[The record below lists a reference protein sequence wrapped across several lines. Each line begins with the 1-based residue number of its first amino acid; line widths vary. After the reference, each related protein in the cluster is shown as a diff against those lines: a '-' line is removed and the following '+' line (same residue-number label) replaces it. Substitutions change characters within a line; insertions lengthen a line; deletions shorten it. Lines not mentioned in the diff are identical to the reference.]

1 MVNHPGEYNW
11 SGYHSNVQDKP
22 DTVMTPT
29 LHGRL
34 RSTKEEKQPTASCS
48 PSLGLYYPARYPRG
62 PESGVGVGKGRLKN
76 ESSRWRNGKHAPS
89 FSGRPRM
96 KEKFAHYY
104 INDQGVY

>member
-34 RSTKEEKQPTASCS
+34 RSTKEEKQYAYRELFHHHLDYTILHDIREALNQELV
-48 PSLGLYYPARYPRG
+48 LGRDG
-62 PESGVGVGKGRLKN
+62 
-76 ESSRWRNGKHAPS
+76 
-89 FSGRPRM
+89 
-96 KEKFAHYY
+96 
-104 INDQGVY
+104 